1 MPWNN
6 LNANSKLSN
15 ANAMDSPPTIE
26 EKLRQLAPASISED
40 GQAMLGQVIDQLAGV
55 EPRQSQARGGENPA
69 ATIHSGMKHWPW
81 KAAAALALLTVPTMM
96 WLDQDDS
103 APSLTTTASTGD
115 PLAASE
121 LVILKST
128 NRIDGRV
135 EDGLIIPRDGSNPHY
150 RYRYSVTDEEQVRD
164 AQTGT
169 IITLRQPRQ
178 EVVTIP
184 VTQF

>member
-1 MPWNN
+1 
-6 LNANSKLSN
+6 
-15 ANAMDSPPTIE
+15 MDRPPTIE
-26 EKLRQLAPASISED
+26 DKLRQLAPASISED
-40 GQAMLGQVIDQLAGV
+40 GQAMLGQAIDQLAGV
-55 EPRQSQARGGENPA
+55 EPHQSQMRGGGNPTA
-69 ATIHSGMKHWPW
+69 NIHSRIKHWPW
-81 KAAAALALLTVPTMM
+81 RKIAAALAVLTVPTMM

-103 APSLTTTASTGD
+103 SPSLTTTASPGD

>member
-1 MPWNN
+1 
-6 LNANSKLSN
+6 
-15 ANAMDSPPTIE
+15 MDRPTSIE
-26 EKLRQLAPASISED
+26 EKLRRLAPASISED
-40 GQAMLGQVIDQLAGV
+40 GQAMLGQAIDQLAGV
-55 EPRQSQARGGENPA
+55 EPHLAQMHGGNPA
-69 ATIHSGMKHWPW
+69 GTSRFRMKDWPW
-81 KAAAALALLTVPTMM
+81 TKAAAALAVLAVPTMM
-96 WLDQDDS
+96 WLNQNNS
-103 APSLTTTASTGD
+103 APALTTTASASD
-115 PLAASE
+115 PMAASG

-135 EDGLIIPRDGSNPHY
+135 EDGLIIPRDGSKPHY
-150 RYRYSVTDEEQVRD
+150 RYRYSVTAEEQVRD